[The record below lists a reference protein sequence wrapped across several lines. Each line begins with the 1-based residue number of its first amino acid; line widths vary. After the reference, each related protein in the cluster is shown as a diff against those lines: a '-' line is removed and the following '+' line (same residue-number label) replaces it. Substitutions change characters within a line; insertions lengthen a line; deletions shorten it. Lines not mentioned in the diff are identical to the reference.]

1 MALTSFLALTRA
13 LPQRSRG
20 GRQGGGRSQQQ
31 QTTAFQQAAQ
41 IPQGISQAQDG
52 STILDDTVMVNDLP
66 IRYKISAPADQF
78 LAASG
83 VPGAAAISANGTMG
97 VNVLLHG
104 DGGQSFFDFPN
115 QNVQANTMG
124 VALLAP
130 DENLF
135 WGGGSGLDRTD
146 GVAHAQAVSD
156 FITTEMPKIVAMD
169 ASAVV
174 FTGVSGGSLLMSGFF
189 IPAQM
194 QNFPNSAVELNCGA
208 MPPQVQF
215 QNAATVMRQ
224 TRIHY
229 QSTSGELASLQD
241 AIPQAILA
249 YEQLAGNA
257 GLSAAQVSEL
267 QTVDNTPSGGHCEF
281 DGQDFVSGVQTML
294 TSYSNVMQGGDGTV
308 AGIGAPSN
316 GVVTTGV
323 VGNENLQFVAG
334 RKREAKA
341 ESMLQMRWAQAE
353 VVEEKEFQLLKCD
366 RSSCGE
372 EPRR

>member
-1 MALTSFLALTRA
+1 MN
-13 LPQRSRG
+13 RS
-20 GRQGGGRSQQQ
+20 
-31 QTTAFQQAAQ
+31 
-41 IPQGISQAQDG
+41 
-52 STILDDTVMVNDLP
+52 DLP
-66 IRYKISAPADQF
+66 IRFKISAPADQF
-78 LAASG
+78 LTTSG
-83 VPGAAAISANGTMG
+83 VPGAAATSANGTMG
-97 VNVLLHG
+97 ANVLLHG

-130 DENLF
+130 DDNLF

-215 QNAATVMRQ
+215 QDAATVMSQ

-229 QSTSGELASLQD
+229 QSTTGELTLLQD
-241 AIPQAILA
+241 AIPQAITA
-249 YEQLAGNA
+249 YEQLAADA
-257 GLSAAQVSEL
+257 GLSTAQINNL
-267 QTVDNTPSGGHCEF
+267 QTVDNTPTGGHCEF

-308 AGIGAPSN
+308 DGIGAPSN
-316 GVVTTGV
+316 GLVTTGV
-323 VGNENLQFVAG
+323 VGNENLQFVGA
-334 RKREAKA
+334 RKRAA
-341 ESMLQMRWAQAE
+341 DAVSMLQIRWAQVE
-353 VVEEKEFQLLKCD
+353 VVEEDAYQLLECD
-366 RSSCGE
+366 RFTCGN
-372 EPRR
+372 EPDI